1 MMGRSEA
8 FLAVPLLAA
17 ALAAPVSAQVPA
29 PIRPDLGRLAPGKG
43 AQLFN
48 RALTTQKEGDRTVV
62 RLDARPGDGGALL
75 DGVLMGEGV
84 IEVDLRG
91 KNVTQQSFLG
101 VAFHVVDWTTYDAVY
116 FRPFN
121 FRAAGV
127 EQRAHSVQY
136 FSPPANTWQKLRAER
151 PGQFEQAVE
160 PPPDPDGWFH
170 ARIVLA
176 GAKIQIFVDGA
187 ATPCLVV
194 DDLGE
199 AKTGGVALWVGN
211 GSDGAFANLTITPTA
226 PAGTLPE
233 SRQTIFQAAATGNLG
248 RLRTLVEADGTVV
261 NARRPDGLTPLH
273 MAAVYGQ
280 RPTAEYLIS
289 KGADVNAVARHSG
302 TPLDVAY
309 EAENR
314 EFVSWFESKGARA
327 TPLRFDVTTLTPAI
341 HRLAFPWGM
350 MNNVLVF
357 SGADGAVIV
366 DSGFS
371 TRAVDELKKAVLRF
385 SPQGIRFVVNS
396 HPHGDHVAGNALAPT
411 PAAIIGAATLA
422 APPAGVAIS
431 PRSEPHKGR
440 TGHTLPAGYVWRTGG
455 AEITLIPV
463 PGLHSEVDLIVW
475 FPGESVLAM
484 GDLLLSESVPA
495 VDDIAAYLSFLDD
508 VLDVLPEGT
517 TFVSGHGR
525 DLSAAGVRTYRD
537 DLLAMVAIVRTQL
550 AAGRTAEQMVADDVL
565 KAYKA
570 KYSLLDFLGV
580 DTLIPRA
587 VAALQKG
594 ALK

>member
-1 MMGRSEA
+1 MTHRFDA
-8 FLAVPLLAA
+8 LLAVSLLAT

-75 DGVLMGEGV
+75 DGVLMSEGV

-91 KNVTQQSFLG
+91 KNVTQGSFLG
-101 VAFHVVDWTTYDAVY
+101 IAFHVVDWTTYDAVY

-121 FRAAGV
+121 FRAVGA

-136 FSPPANTWQKLRAER
+136 LSPPANTWQKLRAER

-160 PPPDPDGWFH
+160 PPPDPDGWFR
-170 ARIVLA
+170 ARIVVA
-176 GAKIQIFVDGA
+176 KSKVEVYVNGATA
-187 ATPCLVV
+187 PCLVV

-199 AKTGGVALWVGN
+199 ARTGGVALWVGN
-211 GSDGAFANLTITPTA
+211 GSDGAFANLTLTPTA
-226 PAGTLPE
+226 PAGTAPE
-233 SRQTIFQAAATGNLG
+233 SRQTIFQAAATGNIA
-248 RLRTLVEADGTVV
+248 RLRALVEANTSAAS
-261 NARRPDGLTPLH
+261 ARRPDGLTPMH
-273 MAAVYGQ
+273 MAAMYEQ
-280 RPTAEYLIS
+280 RQAVEYLIS
-289 KGADVNAVARHSG
+289 KGADVNAVARHTG
-302 TPLDVAY
+302 TPLDVAW
-309 EAENR
+309 EGPDRDFAA
-314 EFVSWFESKGARA
+314 WLESRGARV
-327 TPLRFDVTTLTPAI
+327 TPLRFDVTTITRAV

-357 SGADGAVIV
+357 SGADGAVVV

-371 TRAVDELKKAVLRF
+371 RRAIDELRKAILGW
-385 SPQGIRFVVNS
+385 SPQGVRYLVTS

-411 PAAIIGAATLA
+411 PTAVITAGALDS
-422 APPAGVAIS
+422 PPPGAVITRRG
-431 PRSEPHKGR
+431 EMLKGR
-440 TGHTLPAGYVWRTGG
+440 TGRTLPAGYTWRTGG
-455 AEITLIPV
+455 AEIILVPV
-463 PGLHSEVDLIVW
+463 PGLHSQVDLLVW

-508 VLDVLPEGT
+508 VLDVFPEKT

-525 DLSAAGVRTYRD
+525 DLDAAGVRAYRD
-537 DLLAMVAIVRTQL
+537 ALLAMVAVVRTQL
-550 AAGRTAEQMVADDVL
+550 SAGRTAEQMVADDVL
-565 KAYKA
+565 KDYKT
-570 KYSLLDFLGV
+570 KYSMLDFLGV

-587 VAALQKG
+587 IAALQKG
-594 ALK
+594 ALN

>member
-1 MMGRSEA
+1 MIRRFEA
-8 FLAVPLLAA
+8 FLAVSLVAT
-17 ALAAPVSAQVPA
+17 ALAAPASSQVPA
-29 PIRPDLGRLAPGKG
+29 PTRPDLGRLAPGKG

-48 RALTTQKEGDRTVV
+48 RTVTTQKESDRTVV

-75 DGVLMGEGV
+75 DGVLMGEGM

-101 VAFHVVDWTTYDAVY
+101 IAFHVVDWTTYDAVY

-121 FRAAGV
+121 FRAVGV

-136 FSPPANTWQKLRAER
+136 FSPPANTWQKLRTER

-160 PPPDPDGWFH
+160 PPPDPDGWFRV
-170 ARIVLA
+170 RIVVA
-176 GAKIQIFVDGA
+176 NAKVRVFVDGA
-187 ATPCLVV
+187 ATPCLEV

-211 GSDGAFANLTITPTA
+211 GSDGSFANLSITPTA
-226 PAGTLPE
+226 PAGTPPE
-233 SRQTIFQAAATGNLG
+233 SRQTIFQAAATGNVA
-248 RLRTLVEADGTVV
+248 RLKALVGADPAAA

-273 MAAVYGQ
+273 MAALYAQRQAVVYLM
-280 RPTAEYLIS
+280 TN
-289 KGADVNAVARHSG
+289 GADVNAVARHSG

-314 EFVSWFESKGARA
+314 EFISWLESKGARV
-327 TPLRFDVTTLTPAI
+327 TPLRFDITTLTPAV
-341 HRLAFPWGM
+341 HRVAFPWGM

-396 HPHGDHVAGNALAPT
+396 HPHGDHIAGNALAPT
-411 PAAIIGAATLA
+411 PAAVVSAATLA

-431 PRSEPHKGR
+431 PRGERHKGR
-440 TGHTLPAGYVWRTGG
+440 TGRTLPAGYVWRIGG
-455 AEITLIPV
+455 AELTLIPI
-463 PGLHSEVDLIVW
+463 PGLHAATDVIVY
-475 FPGESVLAM
+475 FPNDSVVAM
-484 GDLLLSESVPA
+484 GDLLLSESPPA
-495 VDDIAAYLSFLDD
+495 VNDLAAYLSFLDD
-508 VLDVLPEGT
+508 VLDVFPENT

-525 DLSAAGVRTYRD
+525 DLNAAGVRAYRD
-537 DLLAMVAIVRTQL
+537 DLLAMIGVVRTQL
-550 AAGRTAEQMVADDVL
+550 AAGRTEEQMVNADVL
-565 KAYKA
+565 KDYKA
-570 KYSLLDFLGV
+570 KYSMLDFLGV

-587 VAALQKG
+587 IAGLQTG